1 MIAVKIELSYS
12 QHAILLSIAR
22 RLKQE
27 NVLKEPTIEELMLAT
42 LKILTKE
49 YRDNPQ
55 SVVAYFLKRRSLE
68 S

>member
-1 MIAVKIELSYS
+1 LIAVKIELSHS